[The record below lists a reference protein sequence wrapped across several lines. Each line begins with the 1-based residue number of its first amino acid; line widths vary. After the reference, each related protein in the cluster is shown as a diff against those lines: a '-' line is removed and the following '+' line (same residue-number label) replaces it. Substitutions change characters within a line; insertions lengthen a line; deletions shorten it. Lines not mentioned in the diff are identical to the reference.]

1 MIKLFI
7 IDDSALVRNEFKK
20 IFEPVRDI
28 EIIGT
33 APNPVDAF
41 EVFKRVW
48 NRSISARWFEW
59 FRNWNQ
65 R

>member
-20 IFEPVRDI
+20 IFAPIRDI
-28 EIIGT
+28 EIIGS

-41 EVFKRVW
+41 DIFKRVGLPDVF
-48 NRSISARWFEW
+48 ILDI
-59 FRNWNQ
+59 
-65 R
+65 